1 MKCENAQEFF
11 SEYIETSLD
20 KPSTVALE
28 AHLTACGS
36 CRRGLEGLRQTWDA
50 FKAVPAVEPPKDLAW
65 RVMVQLQKERLE
77 RLETQRKRTNPFV
90 GWLQS
95 LTPGAAF
102 GYAMLVA
109 LLLVGAAFPLTGHV
123 PGIHGITAFDPT
135 PGLGALYP
143 PLAAPM
149 ITVLDARQDPQ
160 DGHLSYQV
168 VITPPNQPTT
178 TRVTLKPRVMVNG
191 QPTETQGYVTTF
203 DAGHSQSI
211 PVPAAVAQGPVQDVA
226 IHVEAQGWRPYDGV
240 IQLPSSQQPAG
251 F

>member
-11 SEYIETSLD
+11 SEYIEASLD

-50 FKAVPAVEPPKDLAW
+50 FKAVPEVEPPKDLAW
-65 RVMVQLQKERLE
+65 KVMVQLQKERLE
-77 RLETQRKRTNPFV
+77 RLEAQRKRTNPFV

-109 LLLVGAAFPLTGHV
+109 LLLVGAAFPLRGHMAGVAFNWV
-123 PGIHGITAFDPT
+123 PDGRVFEPQPI
-135 PGLGALYP
+135 P
-143 PLAAPM
+143 PP
-149 ITVLDARQDPQ
+149 IWTVLDARQDPQ
-160 DGHLSYQV
+160 DGHLFYQI
-168 VITPPNQPTT
+168 VITPPDKPTT
-178 TRVTLKPRVMVNG
+178 TRVILRPQVMING
-191 QPTETQGYVTTF
+191 QLTATQEIATTF
-203 DAGHSQSI
+203 TAGHSQGI
-211 PVPAAVAQGPVQDVA
+211 PVPVAVAQGPVQKVTVR
-226 IHVEAQGWRPYDGV
+226 VEAPGWRPYETD
-240 IQLPSSQQPAG
+240 IQLPSAQPAG

>member
-109 LLLVGAAFPLTGHV
+109 LLLVGAAFPLTGHMP
-123 PGIHGITAFDPT
+123 PGITFDLRPN
-135 PGLGALYP
+135 GDVFKQQ

-149 ITVLDARQDPQ
+149 TTVLDARQDPQ

-168 VITPPNQPTT
+168 VITPPNQPAT

-191 QPTETQGYVTTF
+191 QPTETQGYVITF

-226 IHVEAQGWRPYDGV
+226 IHVEAQGWRAYDGV

>member
-65 RVMVQLQKERLE
+65 KVMVQLQKERLE
-77 RLETQRKRTNPFV
+77 RLEAQKKRTNPFV

-102 GYAMLVA
+102 GYATLVA

-123 PGIHGITAFDPT
+123 HMTGFDFRPT
-135 PGLGALYP
+135 VGEFEQQ
-143 PLAAPM
+143 PLPSPM
-149 ITVLDARQDPQ
+149 VTVLDARQDPQ
-160 DGHLSYQV
+160 DGHLFYQL
-168 VITPPNQPTT
+168 VITPPNQPAETH
-178 TRVTLKPRVMVNG
+178 VTLKPMVMVNG
-191 QPTETQGYVTTF
+191 QLTEMPGQDVTF
-203 DAGHSQSI
+203 AAGHSQGIS
-211 PVPAAVAQGPVQDVA
+211 VPTAVAQGPVQDVA
-226 IHVEAQGWRPYDGV
+226 IHVEAKGWRPYNGT
-240 IQLPSSQQPAG
+240 IKLPSPQQPAG

>member
-11 SEYIETSLD
+11 SEYIEASLD

-77 RLETQRKRTNPFV
+77 RLEAQKKRTNPFV

-109 LLLVGAAFPLTGHV
+109 LLLVGAAFPLTGHMP
-123 PGIHGITAFDPT
+123 PGITFNLQPTVQVFEQPQLHG
-135 PGLGALYP
+135 
-143 PLAAPM
+143 PM
-149 ITVLDARQDPQ
+149 VTVLKAQQDPQ
-160 DGHLSYQV
+160 DGHLFYQL
-168 VITPPNQPTT
+168 VITPPDQPAE
-178 TRVTLKPRVMVNG
+178 TRMTLKPRVMVNG
-191 QPTETQGYVTTF
+191 QLTEMQGTVATF
-203 DAGHSQSI
+203 EAGHSQSI
-211 PVPAAVAQGPVQDVA
+211 PVPTAVAQGPVQDVV
-226 IHVEAQGWRPYDGV
+226 IHVEAKGWRSYDGV
-240 IQLPSSQQPAG
+240 QQLPSPQQPAG

>member
-65 RVMVQLQKERLE
+65 RVMVQLQKERLD

-123 PGIHGITAFDPT
+123 PGFPRMTGFNPT

-143 PLAAPM
+143 PLPGPM
-149 ITVLDARQDPQ
+149 VTVLDARQDPQ
-160 DGHLSYQV
+160 DGHLFYQL
-168 VITPPNQPTT
+168 VITPPDKPAV
-178 TRVTLKPRVMVNG
+178 TRVILKPQVMVDG
-191 QPTETQGYVTTF
+191 QLSEAREIVTTF
-203 DAGHSQSI
+203 AAGHSQSV
-211 PVPAAVAQGPVQDVA
+211 PVPAAVAQGPVKDVA
-226 IHVEAQGWRPYDGV
+226 IHVEANGWRPYDGV
-240 IQLPSSQQPAG
+240 VQLPSSQQPAG

>member
-102 GYAMLVA
+102 GYATLVA
-109 LLLVGAAFPLTGHV
+109 LLLVAVALPLTGHMP
-123 PGIHGITAFDPT
+123 PGIQFGWQPT
-135 PGLGALYP
+135 VKVFEQQ
-143 PLAAPM
+143 PLPAPM
-149 ITVLDARQDPQ
+149 TTVLDARQDPQ

-191 QPTETQGYVTTF
+191 QPTETQGYVITF